1 MRWAMPRKAVSSIP
15 IIYIER
21 ILKEYTDDDHSLTVS
36 EIKHKLCEVYHC
48 DISIDKIKQLLE
60 ELWDFYNGEFS
71 AESDGICNLY
81 PTALMDYERLCPS
94 NNRSKRIARMRGGVL
109 SNAEISYVSDS
120 LRSLPFLRRSASD
133 DLVKRIK
140 GLQSCHQR
148 RERRDLSIVR
158 DQTAK
163 PYVYEVINV
172 LEGLD
177 RAISE
182 HLAISC
188 DYGRYIVEPM
198 TRRPKFS
205 LVENDFAK
213 RKVERMSPYLL
224 VFMDEH
230 YYLVG
235 DWGTDEAISPFR
247 TLRVDLMRNLTIS
260 EDGSDFK
267 PLKDE
272 GEVSEYMKGAVSGFG
287 GTSELVRI
295 RCNAFA
301 IHYVIERFSEFDGF
315 RVVRSHAGAEPKD
328 RSYEVEFLA
337 VLQGFKF
344 WAIKQLQ
351 NIEVL
356 EPVSLRKEITDI
368 VLNSAY
374 VNR

>member
-1 MRWAMPRKAVSSIP
+1 MPRKAVSSIP

-36 EIKHKLCEVYHC
+36 EIKRKLCEVYHC

-71 AESDGICNLY
+71 SESDGICNLY
-81 PTALMDYERLCPS
+81 PTELMDYERLCPS
-94 NNRSKRIARMRGGVL
+94 NNKSKRIARMRGGVL

-120 LRSLPFLRRSASD
+120 LCSLPFLRRSASD
-133 DLVKRIK
+133 DLVKRIE

-148 RERRDLSIVR
+148 KERRNLSVVR

-163 PYVYEVINV
+163 PYVHEVINV

-182 HLAISC
+182 HLTISC

-198 TRRPKFS
+198 TRKPKFS

-247 TLRVDLMRNLTIS
+247 TLRIDLMRNVAIS
-260 EDGSDFK
+260 EDASDFK
-267 PLKDE
+267 PLKDA
-272 GEVSEYMKGAVSGFG
+272 GEVSEYMRGAVSGFG
-287 GTSELVRI
+287 GTSELIRI

-315 RVVRSHAGAEPKD
+315 RVVRSHAGTEPKD
-328 RSYEVEFLA
+328 GSYDVEFLA
-337 VLQGFKF
+337 VPQGFKF

-356 EPVSLRKEITDI
+356 EPASLRKEITDI
-368 VLNSAY
+368 VLSSAY
-374 VNR
+374 VN